1 MGKSLA
7 VKNEIIAGL
16 KQTLSESQ
24 LVIAIDYTG
33 LTVAEITDLRRR
45 LRPKGSTCQVAKN
58 TLMRIAVEGN
68 QTWQPIQELLTGT
81 SAFMFVQ
88 EDIGGAIKAYQEFQ
102 KASKKS
108 ELRGGVMEGRVLKEA
123 DVKALADLPS
133 KEQLMA
139 QIAGALNGVATKLA
153 VGINQVPTSIARG
166 LKAYAEKDGGSVE
179 VEAEAQAQP
188 EAEAQPEAQPEA
200 EAQAQPEAEPEAQPE
215 AEAQAQPEAEPEAEA
230 QEQPEAESTSA

>member
-7 VKNEIIAGL
+7 VKNEIIADL

-24 LVIAIDYTG
+24 LVIAIDYRG

-45 LRPKGSTCQVAKN
+45 LRPKDSSSKGSSCQVAKN

-68 QTWQPIQELLTGT
+68 ETWQPIQELLTGT
-81 SAFMFVQ
+81 SAFVFVQ

-102 KASKKS
+102 KVSKKT
-108 ELRGGVMEGRVLKEA
+108 ELRGGVMEGRLLKEA

-139 QIAGALNGVATKLA
+139 QIAGAINGVATKLA

-166 LKAYAEKDGGSVE
+166 LKAYAEKDGGSAE
-179 VEAEAQAQP
+179 VAAEAQPEA
-188 EAEAQPEAQPEA
+188 EAEAQPEA
-200 EAQAQPEAEPEAQPE
+200 
-215 AEAQAQPEAEPEAEA
+215 
-230 QEQPEAESTSA
+230 EAESASV

>member
-188 EAEAQPEAQPEA
+188 EAEA

>member
-7 VKNEIIAGL
+7 VKNEIIADL

-24 LVIAIDYTG
+24 LAIVIDYKT

-45 LRPKGSTCQVAKN
+45 LRPKGSSCQVAKN

-68 QTWQPIQELLTGT
+68 ETWQPMQELLTGT
-81 SAFMFVQ
+81 SAFLFVQ

-102 KASKKS
+102 KASKKT
-108 ELRGGVMEGRVLKEA
+108 ELRGGVMEGRVLREA

-139 QIAGALNGVATKLA
+139 QIAGAINGVATKLA

-166 LKAYAEKDGGSVE
+166 LKAYAEKDGDSAE
-179 VEAEAQAQP
+179 VAAEAQAQPEAEAQAQP
-188 EAEAQPEAQPEA
+188 EAEAEAPGQPEAEAQAPAQPEA
-200 EAQAQPEAEPEAQPE
+200 EAQAQPEAEPET
-215 AEAQAQPEAEPEAEA
+215 
-230 QEQPEAESTSA
+230 ESPSA

>member
-7 VKNEIIAGL
+7 VKNEIIADL

-24 LVIAIDYTG
+24 LAIVIDYTG

-45 LRPKGSTCQVAKN
+45 LRPKGSSCQVAKN

-68 QTWQPIQELLTGT
+68 DTWQPLQELLTGT
-81 SAFMFVQ
+81 SAFVFVQ

-102 KASKKS
+102 KVSKKT

-139 QIAGALNGVATKLA
+139 QIAGAINGVATKLA

-166 LKAYAEKDGGSVE
+166 LKAYAEKDGDSAE
-179 VEAEAQAQP
+179 VEAQPEAEPKAEAEVEAQAQP
-188 EAEAQPEAQPEA
+188 EAEA
-200 EAQAQPEAEPEAQPE
+200 
-215 AEAQAQPEAEPEAEA
+215 
-230 QEQPEAESTSA
+230 ESTSA

>member
-1 MGKSLA
+1 MGKTLA
-7 VKNEIIAGL
+7 VKNEIIADL

-24 LVIAIDYTG
+24 LAIVIDYTG

-45 LRPKGSTCQVAKN
+45 LRPKGSSCQVAKN

-68 QTWQPIQELLTGT
+68 ETWQPIQELLTGT
-81 SAFMFVQ
+81 SAFVFVQ

-102 KASKKS
+102 KVSKKT

-139 QIAGALNGVATKLA
+139 QIAGAINGVATKLA

-166 LKAYAEKDGGSVE
+166 LKAYAEKDGDSAA
-179 VEAEAQAQP
+179 VEAEAPAEAQAEAPAEAQAEAPAQP
-188 EAEAQPEAQPEA
+188 EAEAPAQPEA
-200 EAQAQPEAEPEAQPE
+200 EA
-215 AEAQAQPEAEPEAEA
+215 
-230 QEQPEAESTSA
+230 ESTSA

>member
-1 MGKSLA
+1 MGKTLA
-7 VKNEIIAGL
+7 VKNEIIADL

-24 LVIAIDYTG
+24 LAIVIDYTG

-45 LRPKGSTCQVAKN
+45 LRPKGSSCQVAKN

-68 QTWQPIQELLTGT
+68 ETWQPIQELLTGT
-81 SAFMFVQ
+81 SAFLFVQ

-102 KASKKS
+102 KVSKKT

-139 QIAGALNGVATKLA
+139 QIAGAINGVATKLA

-166 LKAYAEKDGGSVE
+166 LKAYAEKDGDSAA
-179 VEAEAQAQP
+179 VEAEAPAEAQAEAPAQTEAEAPAEAQAEAPAQP
-188 EAEAQPEAQPEA
+188 EAEA
-200 EAQAQPEAEPEAQPE
+200 
-215 AEAQAQPEAEPEAEA
+215 
-230 QEQPEAESTSA
+230 ESTSA

>member
-7 VKNEIIAGL
+7 VKNEIIADL

-24 LVIAIDYTG
+24 LAIVIDYTG

-45 LRPKGSTCQVAKN
+45 LRPKGSSCQVAKN

-68 QTWQPIQELLTGT
+68 DTWQPLQELLTGT
-81 SAFMFVQ
+81 SAFVFVQ

-102 KASKKS
+102 KVSKKT

-139 QIAGALNGVATKLA
+139 QIAGAINGVATKLA

-166 LKAYAEKDGGSVE
+166 LKAYAEKDGDSAA
-179 VEAEAQAQP
+179 VEAEAPAEAQAEAPAEAQAEAPAQP
-188 EAEAQPEAQPEA
+188 EAEAPA
-200 EAQAQPEAEPEAQPE
+200 
-215 AEAQAQPEAEPEAEA
+215 
-230 QEQPEAESTSA
+230 EAESTSA

>member
-7 VKNEIIAGL
+7 VKNEIIADL
-16 KQTLSESQ
+16 KKTLSESQ
-24 LVIAIDYTG
+24 LAIVIDYKT

-45 LRPKGSTCQVAKN
+45 LRPKGSSCQVAKN

-68 QTWQPIQELLTGT
+68 ETWQPMQELLTGT
-81 SAFMFVQ
+81 SAFLFVQ

-102 KASKKS
+102 KASKKT
-108 ELRGGVMEGRVLKEA
+108 ELRGGVMEGRVLREA

-166 LKAYAEKDGGSVE
+166 LKAYAEKDGDSVE
-179 VEAEAQAQP
+179 VEAEKQV
-188 EAEAQPEAQPEA
+188 EPEA
-200 EAQAQPEAEPEAQPE
+200 EAQA
-215 AEAQAQPEAEPEAEA
+215 
-230 QEQPEAESTSA
+230 EAESVSA

>member
-24 LVIAIDYTG
+24 LVIAIDYKS

-45 LRPKGSTCQVAKN
+45 LRPKGSSCQVAKN

-68 QTWQPIQELLTGT
+68 ETWQPMQELLTGT
-81 SAFMFVQ
+81 SAFVFVQ

-102 KASKKS
+102 KVSKKT
-108 ELRGGVMEGRVLKEA
+108 ELRGGVMEGRVLREA

-139 QIAGALNGVATKLA
+139 QIAGAINGVATKLA

-179 VEAEAQAQP
+179 VEAEAQPEAEV
-188 EAEAQPEAQPEA
+188 EAEAQPEAEA
-200 EAQAQPEAEPEAQPE
+200 EAQPE
-215 AEAQAQPEAEPEAEA
+215 AEVQPEA
-230 QEQPEAESTSA
+230 EAESTSA

>member
-7 VKNEIIAGL
+7 VKNEIIADL
-16 KQTLSESQ
+16 KKTLSESQ
-24 LVIAIDYTG
+24 LAIVIDYKS
-33 LTVAEITDLRRR
+33 LTVAEITDLRQR
-45 LRPKGSTCQVAKN
+45 LRPKGGSCQVAKN

-68 QTWQPIQELLTGT
+68 ETWQPMQELLTGT
-81 SAFMFVQ
+81 SAFLFVQ

-102 KASKKS
+102 KASKKTL
-108 ELRGGVMEGRVLKEA
+108 LRGGVMEGRVLREA

-166 LKAYAEKDGGSVE
+166 LKAYAEKDQNGDSAE
-179 VEAEAQAQP
+179 VAAEAQAQP
-188 EAEAQPEAQPEA
+188 EAEA
-200 EAQAQPEAEPEAQPE
+200 
-215 AEAQAQPEAEPEAEA
+215 
-230 QEQPEAESTSA
+230 ESVSA

>member
-7 VKNEIIAGL
+7 VKNEIIADL
-16 KQTLSESQ
+16 KKTLSESQ
-24 LVIAIDYTG
+24 LAIVIDYKT

-45 LRPKGSTCQVAKN
+45 LRPKGSSCQVAKN

-68 QTWQPIQELLTGT
+68 ETWQPMQELLTGT
-81 SAFMFVQ
+81 SAFLFVQ

-102 KASKKS
+102 KASKKT
-108 ELRGGVMEGRVLKEA
+108 ELRGGVMEGRVLREA

-166 LKAYAEKDGGSVE
+166 LKAYAEKDQNGDSVE
-179 VEAEAQAQP
+179 VEAEAQV
-188 EAEAQPEAQPEA
+188 EPEA
-200 EAQAQPEAEPEAQPE
+200 EAQA
-215 AEAQAQPEAEPEAEA
+215 
-230 QEQPEAESTSA
+230 EAESVSA

>member
-7 VKNEIIAGL
+7 VKNEIIADL

-24 LVIAIDYTG
+24 LAIVIDYTG

-45 LRPKGSTCQVAKN
+45 LRPKGSSCQVAKN

-68 QTWQPIQELLTGT
+68 ETWQPIQELLTGT
-81 SAFMFVQ
+81 SAFLFVQ

-108 ELRGGVMEGRVLKEA
+108 ELRGGVMEGRVLREA

-139 QIAGALNGVATKLA
+139 QIAGAINGVATKLA

-166 LKAYAEKDGGSVE
+166 LKAYAEKDGDSAE
-179 VEAEAQAQP
+179 VEAQPEAEPQAEAEVEAQAQP
-188 EAEAQPEAQPEA
+188 EAEA
-200 EAQAQPEAEPEAQPE
+200 
-215 AEAQAQPEAEPEAEA
+215 
-230 QEQPEAESTSA
+230 ESASA